1 MVDPAFRVRPMFPLQ
16 AAYFCPPLPPV
27 DGSPIL
33 RVLRVDLTPSPPSD
47 DLRLVGSPYLVRGVE
62 RVSQVPD
69 ASLHACHALRWTPA
83 DPREPHPGGPSAW
96 ASGSLTPSPSA
107 LSRLTGLS
115 QAWGIA
121 VSLAADV
128 IPCVRFTYFVRLYF
142 EPPL

>member
-1 MVDPAFRVRPMFPLQ
+1 MVYPAFRVRPMFPLK
-16 AAYFCPPLPPV
+16 AASFCPLLPHV
-27 DGSPIL
+27 DGFPIL

-47 DLRLVGSPYLVRGVE
+47 DLRLVGSPYLVGGAE
-62 RVSQVPD
+62 RISQVPD

-83 DPREPHPGGPSAW
+83 DPREPHQGGSSAW

-107 LSRLTGLS
+107 LSRLTGLY

-128 IPCVRFTYFVRLYF
+128 IPCVRFNYFVRLCF
-142 EPPL
+142 EPPR

>member
-1 MVDPAFRVRPMFPLQ
+1 MVYPAFRVRPMFPLK
-16 AAYFCPPLPPV
+16 AAYFCPLLPHV
-27 DGSPIL
+27 DGFPIL

-47 DLRLVGSPYLVRGVE
+47 DLRLVGSPYLVGGAE
-62 RVSQVPD
+62 RISQVPD

-83 DPREPHPGGPSAW
+83 DPREPHQGGSSAW

-107 LSRLTGLS
+107 LSRLTGLY

-128 IPCVRFTYFVRLYF
+128 IPCVRFNYFVRLCF
-142 EPPL
+142 EPPR